1 MFKHVKFTEIPVD
14 NQDRALQFYRDT
26 FGLKVAQDAKFQGD
40 WRWIELEIPGSPT
53 RLLFTQRKSSDPSN
67 IVLITDNVDATYKV
81 LSGKGVTFTKE
92 PADSPWSPGERFAQ
106 LKDSEGNNIVV
117 STS

>member
-26 FGLKVAQDAKFQGD
+26 FGLKVAQDAKFQPH

-53 RLLFTQRKSSDPSN
+53 RLLFTQRKTSDPSN
-67 IVLITDNVDATYKV
+67 IVLIAENVDAAYKE
-81 LSGKGVTFTKE
+81 LSAKGVTFTKE
-92 PADSPWSPGERFAQ
+92 PMDSPWSPGDRFAE